1 MSYSDIKNMPTAQ
14 KIHFMEI
21 LWQSLCEDD
30 TEIKSPSWHKELLE
44 LRAEKLK
51 NSTVKTYTLD
61 EIKALR

>member
-30 TEIKSPSWHKELLE
+30 IEVKSSSWHKELLE
-44 LRAEKLK
+44 ARAEKLK
-51 NSTVKTYTLD
+51 KSTVKTYTLD